1 LSARRRPRLNVRL
14 NARLRVAA
22 GLGAALLT
30 ACGSMAPAYERP
42 AAPVPERFPLAA
54 SAAAASP
61 TAAAAD
67 LPWQAFFTDPRLRQR
82 IATALQNNRD
92 LRVAVLNIEQA
103 RATARVRDADL
114 WPTLNAGITGTR
126 QPTASGGVS
135 SLYSA
140 GLQVSAYELDLFDR
154 LRSLGDAAAQQL
166 LASQEARKAVQ
177 IGLIAG
183 VATAHLA
190 LQADDDA
197 LHVTQQTLLTR
208 QDTLRLTTL
217 RFDNGAASMLDLRGA
232 ESLLAA
238 AQVNQAQQTR
248 QRALDENALVLL
260 LGRASGM
267 AQGEPAQAAEAAE
280 AAASV
285 ATSASAA
292 SGLSANPPLPDVP
305 AGIPSEVLT
314 RRPDVRQAELQLIA
328 ANANIGAARAA
339 FYPRITLTA
348 SLGSVSGA
356 LSGLFKAGTGAWSF
370 APQLLQPIFD
380 AGRNQAN
387 LAFSVAA
394 RDIAVAQYEKAV
406 QTAFREVADALAGRA
421 TLQDQLRA
429 QTALLLAEQGRLA
442 LTELRFRNGA
452 SSALEVLDA
461 QRSLYAA
468 QLARVQ
474 VQALVQQN
482 AVALYRVLGGGWTE
496 SGR

>member
-1 LSARRRPRLNVRL
+1 MSPRLP
-14 NARLRVAA
+14 AA
-22 GLGAALLT
+22 ALLGAALLS

-42 AAPVPERFPLAA
+42 ALPVPAQFPQAA
-54 SAAAASP
+54 SAAAAG
-61 TAAAAD
+61 TAEAAAAD
-67 LPWQAFFTDPRLRQR
+67 LPWQQFFTDARLRR
-82 IATALQNNRD
+82 LINIALENNRD

-103 RATARVRDADL
+103 RATARLRDADL
-114 WPTLNAGITGTR
+114 WPTLNAGITGSR

-135 SLYSA
+135 STYSA
-140 GLQVSAYELDLFDR
+140 GLQVSAYELDLFNR
-154 LRSLGDAAAQQL
+154 VRSLGDAAAQQL

-177 IGLIAG
+177 ISLMAS
-183 VATAHLA
+183 VASAHLA
-190 LQADDDA
+190 LQADGDA
-197 LHVTQQTLLTR
+197 LRVTQQTLQTR
-208 QDTLRLTTL
+208 QDTRRLTKL
-217 RFDNGAASMLDLRGA
+217 RFDNGASSMLDLRGA
-232 ESLLAA
+232 ESLQAA
-238 AQVNQAQQTR
+238 AEVSLAQQTR
-248 QRALDENALVLL
+248 QRALDENALALL
-260 LGRASGM
+260 LGQPVPADASG
-267 AQGEPAQAAEAAE
+267 AP
-280 AAASV
+280 
-285 ATSASAA
+285 
-292 SGLSANPPLPDVP
+292 GLAANPALPDLP

-314 RRPDVRQAELQLIA
+314 RRPDVRQAELQLLA

-339 FYPRITLTA
+339 FFPKITLTG

-429 QTALLLAEQGRLA
+429 QTALTQAEQGRLD
-442 LTELRFRNGA
+442 LTELRYRNGA
-452 SSALEVLDA
+452 SSALELLDA

-468 QLARVQ
+468 QLAQVQ

-482 AVALYRVLGGGWTE
+482 AVALYRVLGGGWKDTAP
-496 SGR
+496 